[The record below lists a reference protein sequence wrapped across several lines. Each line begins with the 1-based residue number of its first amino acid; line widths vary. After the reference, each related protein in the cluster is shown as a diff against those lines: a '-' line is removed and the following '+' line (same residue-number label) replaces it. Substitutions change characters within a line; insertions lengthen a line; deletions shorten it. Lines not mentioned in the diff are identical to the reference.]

1 MMLLANCGAFHR
13 IKAPRETYSRVVHG
27 QPLTVGAGLITTSP
41 GRFRQRSETL
51 WQIPLILELSHPE
64 WDSSFFSQST
74 RYVNLVKMNKPK
86 MATEK
91 GVPSNSRVLMLL
103 GQLEKMNGDSMGRD
117 AETARQVT
125 AKILHL
131 IQTQERSGK
140 EVMSKGSSGMEV
152 ILASLENFQDL
163 QTTLNILYILSELLT
178 VGRGRRVGVFV
189 SKGGTGILFQL
200 LITASK
206 ELPPSEELMLQL
218 HSLLA
223 KVGPKDRKFGVK
235 SRLSG
240 ALNITVNI
248 MKQNLQNAK
257 LLLPCLQVLRVY
269 STNSVNAISLGK
281 NGVVE
286 LMLKIVAPYSKKN
299 TSLHKVALD
308 ALGALLKSKANARRA
323 VDGGHVPVLL
333 LLYLDWHRNDTRHR
347 HMLIRKG
354 LLVCLRNITNI
365 KLGRK
370 AFVEGDGMRILY
382 NTSTECLPV
391 RTLDPLVNTSSLIMR
406 KCFPKNRL
414 PLPTIK
420 SVFHHPLPHI
430 PPAGPVAQL
439 YNQPPGGRTSHQLN
453 SKPLKQVDDVVD
465 ESDDNDETEGDT
477 ENDTENEEDEKYQRS
492 LNDDIET
499 DLNKLHPK
507 KSPSRPLEELRVY
520 ERFFLELSEDFQE
533 YNFECSKSAS
543 TPLSSSLSLSASSTR
558 CTRPIVVPTAQAL
571 PPKHCPISSSQEDC
585 KPTKRQQTQ
594 QSQSAPTST
603 PPAPLTPL
611 ELDTIH
617 LTKDQDKKG
626 KAPIPSWDRHTALS
640 SLTRPASL
648 GQKVEQELVHVLE
661 CVSLEEEG
669 MLNSEAE
676 IRGVSQEGSP
686 VHATRHIQS
695 PLLLGGISTR
705 RVGGGGSNWGSD
717 CGSEGAEDEGGEGA
731 VLEVPD
737 TARLLALHDPDL
749 YVEMVKGTQSVPQYA
764 EVAYPDYFGHVAP
777 TFREPLLERIYGVQR
792 SKIFQD
798 IERLIHPNDII
809 DKVVYDLD
817 ISSCPVIED
826 DGESLKFNS
835 QFESGNLRK
844 AIQVRKYEYDLVLN
858 SDINSNHY
866 HQWFYFEVSGMRVG
880 STYRFN
886 IINCEKSNSQFNYGM
901 QVLMYSVQE
910 AISGRPCWVRTGMDI
925 CYYKNHFARS
935 SIAAGGQKGKS
946 YYTLTFSISFNHKD
960 DVCYFA
966 YHYPYTYSTL
976 KMHLSKLED
985 SRTPQIYLRQDVL
998 CETLGGNSCPLLT
1011 ITAMP
1016 ESNSNDHICQ
1026 FRNRPLIFLSARVHP
1041 GETNASWVMKGT
1053 LEFLMGTSPLAA
1065 SLREAYIFKIV
1076 PMLNPDGVVNGNHRC
1091 SLSGEDLNRQWQNPN
1106 PELHPTIF
1114 HTKSLLQ
1121 YLAHIQ
1127 RAPLVFCDYHGH
1139 SRKKNVFMYGCSMK
1153 ETIWQ
1158 SNTSATSSDLQ
1169 EDLGYRALP
1178 KILSQ
1183 IAPVFSM
1190 ASCSFVVERSKES
1203 TARVVVWREI
1213 GVQRSYT
1220 MESTLCG
1227 CDQGKYKGLQISTRE
1242 LEEMG
1247 AQFCVALLRLKRL
1260 TGLRNHQHLLDL
1272 ESDLIGTQSKV
1283 VSSCPTTYV
1292 MEEDE
1297 PSFLEAIDYSAE
1309 SNDEDAEPEN
1319 EQGSEVHEI
1328 PDHLDQVSDSESNHR
1343 V

>member
-1 MMLLANCGAFHR
+1 
-13 IKAPRETYSRVVHG
+13 
-27 QPLTVGAGLITTSP
+27 
-41 GRFRQRSETL
+41 
-51 WQIPLILELSHPE
+51 
-64 WDSSFFSQST
+64 
-74 RYVNLVKMNKPK
+74 MNKPK

-103 GQLEKMNGDSMGRD
+103 SQLERMNGEAMLRD
-117 AETARQVT
+117 VETARQVT

-131 IQTQERSGK
+131 IQTQEKSGK

-152 ILASLENFQDL
+152 ILASLENSRDV
-163 QTTLNILYILSELLT
+163 QTTLNIMYILSELLT
-178 VGRGRRVGVFV
+178 IGRGRRVGVFV
-189 SKGGTGILFQL
+189 SKGGTGVLFQIL
-200 LITASK
+200 VSASN

-235 SRLSG
+235 ARLSG
-240 ALNITVNI
+240 ALNVTVNV
-248 MKQNLQNAK
+248 MKQNLHNTK

-286 LMLKIVAPYSKKN
+286 LMFKIVGPYSKKN
-299 TSLHKVALD
+299 TSLFKVALD
-308 ALGALLKSKANARRA
+308 ALGALLKSKTNARRV
-323 VDGGHVPVLL
+323 VDSGHVPALL
-333 LLYLDWHRNDTRHR
+333 ALYLDWHRNDTRHR
-347 HMLIRKG
+347 CMLIRKG

-370 AFVEGDGMRILY
+370 AFLEADGMRILY
-382 NTSTECLPV
+382 NSSTECLPV

-420 SVFHHPLPHI
+420 SAFHFQLPHV
-430 PPAGPVAQL
+430 PPGGPVAQL
-439 YNQPPGGRTSHQLN
+439 YSQPPG
-453 SKPLKQVDDVVD
+453 VDDVVD
-465 ESDDNDETEGDT
+465 ESDDNEEPEAETDT
-477 ENDTENEEDEKYQRS
+477 DNEEDKDQCN

-499 DLNKLHPK
+499 DINKLHPK
-507 KSPSRPLEELRVY
+507 RTIGCPFEELKVY
-520 ERFFLELSEDFQE
+520 QKFFSELSEDFQD
-533 YNFECSKSAS
+533 YSFELSKSAS
-543 TPLSSSLSLSASSTR
+543 TTSSSTYLYSSSSARFS
-558 CTRPIVVPTAQAL
+558 RPVVVPTAQTPSPKQIPDSQDVCNSVKEHQTL
-571 PPKHCPISSSQEDC
+571 PSPSPTSSQ
-585 KPTKRQQTQ
+585 
-594 QSQSAPTST
+594 
-603 PPAPLTPL
+603 TPL
-611 ELDTIH
+611 DLDAIH
-617 LTKDQDKKG
+617 LRKDKDKKEDANIPTPDG
-626 KAPIPSWDRHTALS
+626 HAAPPSFCRSPSQDHMI
-640 SLTRPASL
+640 
-648 GQKVEQELVHVLE
+648 EQELSHPLE
-661 CVSLEEEG
+661 CVSLEDKENQSAEAV
-669 MLNSEAE
+669 SE
-676 IRGVSQEGSP
+676 RVRNEGSP
-686 VHATRHIQS
+686 VNNLRHIQS
-695 PLLLGGISTR
+695 PLLLGGFPVR
-705 RVGGGGSNWGSD
+705 RVGGGGSNVGSD
-717 CGSEGAEDEGGEGA
+717 CGSEGAEDEGGEAA

-737 TARLLALHDPDL
+737 TAQLLPLHDPDL

-777 TFREPLLERIYGVQR
+777 MFKEPLLERIYGVQR

-798 IERLIHPNDII
+798 IERLIHPNDIL
-809 DKVVYDLD
+809 DKVVYDID
-817 ISSCPVIED
+817 HPSPVIEEN
-826 DGESLKFNS
+826 GESLKFNS

-844 AIQVRKYEYDLVLN
+844 AVQVRKYEYDLVLN
-858 SDINSNHY
+858 ADINSNHY

-880 STYRFN
+880 VTYRFN

-901 QVLMYSVQE
+901 QALMYSVQE
-910 AISGRPCWVRTGMDI
+910 AISGRPRWVRTGTDI

-935 SIAAGGQKGKS
+935 SIATGGQKGKS
-946 YYTLTFSISFNHKD
+946 YYTLTFSINFSHKD

-976 KMHLSKLED
+976 KMHLSKLEAM
-985 SRTPQIYLRQDVL
+985 RTPQIYLRQDVL
-998 CETLGGNSCPLLT
+998 CETLGGNTCPLLT

-1016 ESNSNDHICQ
+1016 ESKSSDHICQ
-1026 FRNRPLIFLSARVHP
+1026 FRNRPVIFLSARVHP

-1053 LEFLMGTSPLAA
+1053 LEFLMGTSPLAV

-1076 PMLNPDGVVNGNHRC
+1076 PMLNPDGVINGNHRC

-1106 PELHPTIF
+1106 PELHPTIY

-1121 YLAHIQ
+1121 YLAYIQ

-1139 SRKKNVFMYGCSMK
+1139 SRKKNVFMYGCSVK
-1153 ETIWQ
+1153 ETVWQ
-1158 SNTSATSSDLQ
+1158 SNISATSSDLQ
-1169 EDLGYRALP
+1169 EDLGYRTLP

-1183 IAPVFSM
+1183 IAPAFSM
-1190 ASCSFVVERSKES
+1190 ASSSFVVERSKES

-1213 GVQRSYT
+1213 GVKRSYT

-1227 CDQGKYKGLQISTRE
+1227 CDQGKYKGLQIGTRE

-1272 ESDLIGTQSKV
+1272 ESDIIGTHSKP
-1283 VSSCPTTYV
+1283 VSSCTTTYV
-1292 MEEDE
+1292 LEEDE

-1309 SNDEDAEPEN
+1309 SNDDDDAEPESDLC
-1319 EQGSEVHEI
+1319 GEVQES
-1328 PDHLDQVSDSESNHR
+1328 LDQLSDSESNHR
-1343 V
+1343 D

>member
-1 MMLLANCGAFHR
+1 
-13 IKAPRETYSRVVHG
+13 
-27 QPLTVGAGLITTSP
+27 
-41 GRFRQRSETL
+41 
-51 WQIPLILELSHPE
+51 
-64 WDSSFFSQST
+64 
-74 RYVNLVKMNKPK
+74 MNKPK
-86 MATEK
+86 MTTEK

-103 GQLEKMNGDSMGRD
+103 GQLEKMSAD
-117 AETARQVT
+117 AMVTDVEMARQLTV
-125 AKILHL
+125 KILHL
-131 IQTQERSGK
+131 IQTQEKTKK

-152 ILASLENFQDL
+152 ILASLENTQDL
-163 QTTLNILYILSELLT
+163 QTTLNILCILSELLT
-178 VGRGRRVGVFV
+178 VGGGRRVGVFV
-189 SKGGTGILFQL
+189 SKGGTGLLLQK

-206 ELPPSEELMLQL
+206 ESPPSEELMLQL

-235 SRLSG
+235 ARLNG
-240 ALNITVNI
+240 ALNVTVNLL
-248 MKQNLQNAK
+248 KQNLQNTK

-286 LMLKIVAPYSKKN
+286 LMFKIVGPYSKKN
-299 TSLHKVALD
+299 TSLLKVALD
-308 ALGALLKSKANARRA
+308 TLGALLKSKTNARRA
-323 VDGGHVPVLL
+323 VDRAHVPALL
-333 LLYLDWHRNDTRHR
+333 AVYQDWHRNDTRQR

-354 LLVCLRNITNI
+354 LLACLRNITNI

-370 AFVEGDGMRILY
+370 AFIEADGMRILY

-420 SVFHHPLPHI
+420 SAFRYQLPHV
-430 PPAGPVAQL
+430 PAGGPVAQL
-439 YNQPPGGRTSHQLN
+439 YNQPPG
-453 SKPLKQVDDVVD
+453 VDDVVD
-465 ESDDNDETEGDT
+465 ESDDNEETEADT
-477 ENDTENEEDEKYQRS
+477 ENDTENEEDDKDHRTV
-492 LNDDIET
+492 NDDIET
-499 DLNKLHPK
+499 DLNKLRPK
-507 KSPSRPLEELRVY
+507 ESQSRLFEELRVY
-520 ERFFLELSEDFQE
+520 DRFFVELSEDFQG
-533 YNFECSKSAS
+533 YKFYSPKSAS
-543 TPLSSSLSLSASSTR
+543 TTSSSSSSSSAS
-558 CTRPIVVPTAQAL
+558 TRPIIVPTAQSL
-571 PPKHCPISSSQEDC
+571 PPKIVPIPSPEEECHLPRGLHTQPPPSVPP
-585 KPTKRQQTQ
+585 PTL
-594 QSQSAPTST
+594 
-603 PPAPLTPL
+603 PAPLPPL

-617 LTKDQDKKG
+617 LTTDQDKKDD
-626 KAPIPSWDRHTALS
+626 AHTPSPDRHTTS
-640 SLTRPASL
+640 SSQPMPPSQGARL
-648 GQKVEQELVHVLE
+648 EQELVRVLE
-661 CVSLEEEG
+661 RVSVEG
-669 MLNSEAE
+669 EGPLNGGGGGGG
-676 IRGVSQEGSP
+676 RGVEGGGSP
-686 VHATRHIQS
+686 VNATRHIQS
-695 PLLLGGISTR
+695 PLLLGGIAAR
-705 RVGGGGSNWGSD
+705 RVGGGGGSTGGSD
-717 CGSEGAEDEGGEGA
+717 CGSEGPEEEGGEGA

-737 TARLLALHDPDL
+737 TALLLPLHDPDL
-749 YVEMVKGTQSVPQYA
+749 YVEMVKGTRSVPHYS

-777 TFREPLLERIYGVQR
+777 TFREPLLERVYGVQR

-798 IERLIHPNDII
+798 IERLIHPNDIL
-809 DKVVYDLD
+809 DKVIYDLD
-817 ISSCPVIED
+817 IPSCPVIDD

-844 AIQVRKYEYDLVLN
+844 AVQVRKHEYDLVLN

-880 STYRFN
+880 TTYRFN

-910 AISGRPCWVRTGMDI
+910 AISGRPRWVRTGTDI
-925 CYYKNHFARS
+925 CYYKNHFSRS

-946 YYTLTFSISFNHKD
+946 YYTMTFSTNFSHKD

-976 KMHLSKLED
+976 KMHLSKLEAL
-985 SRTPQIYLRQDVL
+985 RTPQIYLRQDVL

-1016 ESNSNDHICQ
+1016 ESTSNDHICQ

-1053 LEFLMGTSPLAA
+1053 LEFLMGTSPLAS

-1091 SLSGEDLNRQWQNPN
+1091 SLSGEDLNRQWQSPN
-1106 PELHPTIF
+1106 PELHPTIY
-1114 HTKSLLQ
+1114 HTKGLLQ

-1127 RAPLVFCDYHGH
+1127 RTPLVFCDYHGH
-1139 SRKKNVFMYGCSMK
+1139 SRKKNVFMYGCSVK
-1153 ETIWQ
+1153 ETVWQ
-1158 SNTSATSSDLQ
+1158 SNINATSCDLQ
-1169 EDLGYRALP
+1169 EDLGYRTLP

-1183 IAPVFSM
+1183 IAPAFNM
-1190 ASCSFVVERSKES
+1190 ASCSFVVERSKAS

-1227 CDQGKYKGLQISTRE
+1227 CDQGKYKGLQIGTRE

-1247 AQFCVALLRLKRL
+1247 AQFCVALLRLRRL
-1260 TGLRNHQHLLDL
+1260 TSPLGLRNHQHLLDV
-1272 ESDLIGTQSKV
+1272 ESDLMETRCKV
-1283 VSSCPTTYV
+1283 ASSPTTYV

-1297 PSFLEAIDYSAE
+1297 PSFLEEVDYSAE
-1309 SNDEDAEPEN
+1309 SNEEDADADDHSTDVFDNP
-1319 EQGSEVHEI
+1319 V
-1328 PDHLDQVSDSESNHR
+1328 HLDQLSDSETNHR
-1343 V
+1343 D

>member
-1 MMLLANCGAFHR
+1 
-13 IKAPRETYSRVVHG
+13 
-27 QPLTVGAGLITTSP
+27 
-41 GRFRQRSETL
+41 
-51 WQIPLILELSHPE
+51 
-64 WDSSFFSQST
+64 
-74 RYVNLVKMNKPK
+74 MNKPK

-103 GQLEKMNGDSMGRD
+103 GQLERMNREAMVKDVEM
-117 AETARQVT
+117 ARQVT
-125 AKILHL
+125 AKIFHL
-131 IQTQERSGK
+131 IQTQEKSGK

-152 ILASLENFQDL
+152 LLASLENTRDV

-189 SKGGTGILFQL
+189 SKGGTGILFQI

-235 SRLSG
+235 ARLSG
-240 ALNITVNI
+240 ALNVTVNL
-248 MKQNLQNAK
+248 MKQNLQNTK

-281 NGVVE
+281 SGVVE
-286 LMLKIVAPYSKKN
+286 LMFKIAAPYSKKN
-299 TSLHKVALD
+299 TSLLKVALD
-308 ALGALLKSKANARRA
+308 ALGALLKSKTNARRA

-333 LLYLDWHRNDTRHR
+333 ALYLDWHRNDTRHR

-370 AFVEGDGMRILY
+370 AFIDADGMRILY
-382 NTSTECLPV
+382 NSSTECLPV

-420 SVFHHPLPHI
+420 SAFHYQLPHV
-430 PPAGPVAQL
+430 PAVGPVAQL
-439 YNQPPGGRTSHQLN
+439 YSQPPGGRKIHQLC
-453 SKPLKQVDDVVD
+453 SRPLKKVDDVVD
-465 ESDDNDETEGDT
+465 ESDDNEETDADT
-477 ENDTENEEDEKYQRS
+477 ENETENEEDEKDQRA

-507 KSPSRPLEELRVY
+507 KGPGRPFEELRVY
-520 ERFFLELSEDFQE
+520 ERFFLELSEDFQG
-533 YNFECSKSAS
+533 YNFESSKSAS
-543 TPLSSSLSLSASSTR
+543 TTSSSSSFSSSSAPARS
-558 CTRPIVVPTAQAL
+558 TRPIIVPTAQAL
-571 PPKHCPISSSQEDC
+571 SPKHVPISSSQEDC
-585 KPTKRQQTQ
+585 TPTKGQHTLP
-594 QSQSAPTST
+594 S
-603 PPAPLTPL
+603 PPAPTPAPPTPL
-611 ELDTIH
+611 ELDSIH
-617 LTKDQDKKG
+617 LTKDQHKKEE
-626 KAPIPSWDRHTALS
+626 AHIPSPDTHMTLS
-640 SLTRPASL
+640 SLARPPSQGHKLDQDLA
-648 GQKVEQELVHVLE
+648 HVLE
-661 CVSLEEEG
+661 CVSLEEERP
-669 MLNSEAE
+669 LNTGEE
-676 IRGVSQEGSP
+676 GGRGVKQEGSP
-686 VHATRHIQS
+686 VNATRHIQS
-695 PLLLGGISTR
+695 PLLLGGIATR

-717 CGSEGAEDEGGEGA
+717 CGSEGAEDEMGEGA

-737 TARLLALHDPDL
+737 TALLLPLHDPDL
-749 YVEMVKGTQSVPQYA
+749 YVEMVKGTRSVPQYA

-777 TFREPLLERIYGVQR
+777 TFKEPLQERVYGVQR

-798 IERLIHPNDII
+798 IERLIHPNDIV

-817 ISSCPVIED
+817 NPSCPVIED

-844 AIQVRKYEYDLVLN
+844 AVQVRKYEYDLVLN

-880 STYRFN
+880 TAYRFN
-886 IINCEKSNSQFNYGM
+886 IINSEKSNSQFNYGM

-910 AISGRPCWVRTGMDI
+910 AISGRPHWVRTGTDI

-946 YYTLTFSISFNHKD
+946 YYTMTFSTTFSHKD

-976 KMHLSKLED
+976 KMHLSKLEAL
-985 SRTPQIYLRQDVL
+985 RTPQIYLRQDVL

-1011 ITAMP
+1011 ITALP

-1106 PELHPTIF
+1106 PELHPTIY

-1139 SRKKNVFMYGCSMK
+1139 SRKKNVFMYGCSVK
-1153 ETIWQ
+1153 ETVWQ
-1158 SNTSATSSDLQ
+1158 SNISATSSDLQ

-1183 IAPVFSM
+1183 IAPAFSM

-1227 CDQGKYKGLQISTRE
+1227 CDQGKYKGLQIGTRE

-1272 ESDLIGTQSKV
+1272 ESDIIGTQSKV
-1283 VSSCPTTYV
+1283 VSSPTTYV

-1319 EQGSEVHEI
+1319 EHASEAPEI
-1328 PDHLDQVSDSESNHR
+1328 PDQLSDSETNHR
-1343 V
+1343 D

>member
-1 MMLLANCGAFHR
+1 
-13 IKAPRETYSRVVHG
+13 
-27 QPLTVGAGLITTSP
+27 
-41 GRFRQRSETL
+41 
-51 WQIPLILELSHPE
+51 
-64 WDSSFFSQST
+64 
-74 RYVNLVKMNKPK
+74 
-86 MATEK
+86 
-91 GVPSNSRVLMLL
+91 
-103 GQLEKMNGDSMGRD
+103 
-117 AETARQVT
+117 
-125 AKILHL
+125 
-131 IQTQERSGK
+131 
-140 EVMSKGSSGMEV
+140 MEV
-152 ILASLENFQDL
+152 ILASLENTRDV
-163 QTTLNILYILSELLT
+163 QTILNILYILSELLT

-189 SKGGTGILFQL
+189 SKGGTGILFQIL
-200 LITASK
+200 LSNSK

-223 KVGPKDRKFGVK
+223 KVGSKDRKFGVK
-235 SRLSG
+235 ARLSG
-240 ALNITVNI
+240 ALNVTVNLV
-248 MKQNLQNAK
+248 KQNLQNAK

-286 LMLKIVAPYSKKN
+286 LMFKIIAPYSKKN
-299 TSLHKVALD
+299 TSLLKVALD
-308 ALGALLKSKANARRA
+308 ALGALLKSKTNARRA

-333 LLYLDWHRNDTRHR
+333 ALYLDWHRNDTRHR

-354 LLVCLRNITNI
+354 LLVSLRNITNI

-370 AFVEGDGMRILY
+370 AFLEADGMRILY
-382 NTSTECLPV
+382 NSSTVSENSTYI
-391 RTLDPLVNTSSLIMR
+391 RQ
-406 KCFPKNRL
+406 CFPKNRL

-420 SVFHHPLPHI
+420 SAFHAVLICFDSCCHLC
-430 PPAGPVAQL
+430 L
-439 YNQPPGGRTSHQLN
+439 FYNQ
-453 SKPLKQVDDVVD
+453 
-465 ESDDNDETEGDT
+465 
-477 ENDTENEEDEKYQRS
+477 
-492 LNDDIET
+492 NDDIET

-507 KSPSRPLEELRVY
+507 KNPGRPFEELRVY
-520 ERFFLELSEDFQE
+520 ERFFSELSEDFQVILFLK
-533 YNFECSKSAS
+533 NGNGHATLS
-543 TPLSSSLSLSASSTR
+543 T
-558 CTRPIVVPTAQAL
+558 
-571 PPKHCPISSSQEDC
+571 
-585 KPTKRQQTQ
+585 
-594 QSQSAPTST
+594 
-603 PPAPLTPL
+603 
-611 ELDTIH
+611 
-617 LTKDQDKKG
+617 
-626 KAPIPSWDRHTALS
+626 
-640 SLTRPASL
+640 LTRPPPQ
-648 GQKVEQELVHVLE
+648 GQTIEQELAHVLE
-661 CVSLEEEG
+661 CVSLDVDVPLNAEEG
-669 MLNSEAE
+669 NK
-676 IRGVSQEGSP
+676 GVRQEGCEVS
-686 VHATRHIQS
+686 ATRQIQS
-695 PLLLGGISTR
+695 PLLLGGIATR
-705 RVGGGGSNWGSD
+705 RVGGGGGSNWGSD
-717 CGSEGAEDEGGEGA
+717 CGSEGPEDEAGEGA

-737 TARLLALHDPDL
+737 TALLLPLHDPDV
-749 YVEMVKGTQSVPQYA
+749 YVEMVKGTHSVPQYA
-764 EVAYPDYFGHVAP
+764 EVAYPDYFGHITP
-777 TFREPLLERIYGVQR
+777 TFREPHQERVYGVQR

-798 IERLIHPNDII
+798 IERLIHPNDIL

-817 ISSCPVIED
+817 IPSCPVIED

-880 STYRFN
+880 TTYRFN

-910 AISGRPCWVRTGMDI
+910 AISGRPRWVRTGTDI

-946 YYTLTFSISFNHKD
+946 YYTLTFSTSFRHKD

-976 KMHLSKLED
+976 KMHLSKLEAL
-985 SRTPQIYLRQDVL
+985 RTPQIYLRQDVL

-1053 LEFLMGTSPLAA
+1053 LEFLMGTSPLAS

-1106 PELHPTIF
+1106 PELHPTIY

-1139 SRKKNVFMYGCSMK
+1139 SRKKNVFMYGCSVK
-1153 ETIWQ
+1153 ETVWQ
-1158 SNTSATSSDLQ
+1158 SNISATSSDLQ

-1183 IAPVFSM
+1183 IAPAFSM

-1227 CDQGKYKGLQISTRE
+1227 CDQGKYKGLQIGTRE

-1272 ESDLIGTQSKV
+1272 ESDIIGSQSKV
-1283 VSSCPTTYV
+1283 V
-1292 MEEDE
+1292 
-1297 PSFLEAIDYSAE
+1297 
-1309 SNDEDAEPEN
+1309 
-1319 EQGSEVHEI
+1319 
-1328 PDHLDQVSDSESNHR
+1328 R
-1343 V
+1343 

>member
-1 MMLLANCGAFHR
+1 
-13 IKAPRETYSRVVHG
+13 
-27 QPLTVGAGLITTSP
+27 
-41 GRFRQRSETL
+41 
-51 WQIPLILELSHPE
+51 
-64 WDSSFFSQST
+64 
-74 RYVNLVKMNKPK
+74 MNKPK

-103 GQLEKMNGDSMGRD
+103 GQLERMNGEAMGRD
-117 AETARQVT
+117 AEMARQVT

-131 IQTQERSGK
+131 IQTQEKSGK

-152 ILASLENFQDL
+152 ILASLENTRDV
-163 QTTLNILYILSELLT
+163 QTTLNILCILSELMT

-189 SKGGTGILFQL
+189 SKGGTGILFQI

-206 ELPPSEELMLQL
+206 DLPPSEELMLQL

-235 SRLSG
+235 ARLSG
-240 ALNITVNI
+240 ALNVTVNLV
-248 MKQNLQNAK
+248 KQNLQNAK

-269 STNSVNAISLGK
+269 SANSVNAISMGK

-299 TSLHKVALD
+299 TSLLKVALD
-308 ALGALLKSKANARRA
+308 ALGALLKSKTNARRA
-323 VDGGHVPVLL
+323 VDGGHVPILL
-333 LLYLDWHRNDTRHR
+333 ALYLDWHRNDTRHR

-370 AFVEGDGMRILY
+370 AFVEADGMRILY
-382 NTSTECLPV
+382 NSSTECLPV

-420 SVFHHPLPHI
+420 SAFHYQLPHV
-430 PPAGPVAQL
+430 PAVGPVAQL
-439 YNQPPGGRTSHQLN
+439 YSQPPG
-453 SKPLKQVDDVVD
+453 VDDVVD
-465 ESDDNDETEGDT
+465 DSDDNEEMEADT
-477 ENDTENEEDEKYQRS
+477 ENDTENEEDEKDHCAA
-492 LNDDIET
+492 NDDIET

-507 KSPSRPLEELRVY
+507 KSPSRPFEELRVY
-520 ERFFLELSEDFQE
+520 ERFFLELSEDFQG
-533 YNFECSKSAS
+533 YNFECSRSAS
-543 TPLSSSLSLSASSTR
+543 TTSSSSSFSSSSASTR
-558 CTRPIVVPTAQAL
+558 STRPIIVPTAQAL
-571 PPKHCPISSSQEDC
+571 SPKHVPTPSSQEDC
-585 KPTKRQQTQ
+585 KPTKGQQTQ
-594 QSQSAPTST
+594 PPPSAPAPTPPT

-617 LTKDQDKKG
+617 LTKDQDKKEE
-626 KAPIPSWDRHTALS
+626 AHIPSPETHSTLS
-640 SLTRPASL
+640 SLGRPPPQ
-648 GQKVEQELVHVLE
+648 GQRIDQELAHVLE
-661 CVSLEEEG
+661 CVSLEGEGPLNAEEVK
-669 MLNSEAE
+669 
-676 IRGVSQEGSP
+676 GVKQEGSP
-686 VHATRHIQS
+686 VNATRHIQS
-695 PLLLGGISTR
+695 PLLLGGIANR
-705 RVGGGGSNWGSD
+705 RVGGGGGSSTWGSD
-717 CGSEGAEDEGGEGA
+717 CGSEGPEDEGGEGA

-737 TARLLALHDPDL
+737 TALLLPLHDPDL
-749 YVEMVKGTQSVPQYA
+749 YVEMVKGTHSVPQYA

-777 TFREPLLERIYGVQR
+777 TFREHLLERVYGVQR

-798 IERLIHPNDII
+798 IERLIHPNDIL

-817 ISSCPVIED
+817 IPSCPVIED

-844 AIQVRKYEYDLVLN
+844 AVQVRKYEYDLVLN

-880 STYRFN
+880 TSYRFN

-910 AISGRPCWVRTGMDI
+910 AISGRPRWVRTGTDI

-946 YYTLTFSISFNHKD
+946 YYTLTFSTNFSHKD

-966 YHYPYTYSTL
+966 YHYPYTYSSL
-976 KMHLSKLED
+976 KMHLSKLEAL
-985 SRTPQIYLRQDVL
+985 RTPQIYLRQDVL

-1076 PMLNPDGVVNGNHRC
+1076 PMLNPDGVINGSHRC

-1139 SRKKNVFMYGCSMK
+1139 SRKKNVFMYGCSVK
-1153 ETIWQ
+1153 ETVWQ
-1158 SNTSATSSDLQ
+1158 SSISATSSDLQ

-1183 IAPVFSM
+1183 IAPAFSM

-1227 CDQGKYKGLQISTRE
+1227 CDQGKYKGLQIGTRE

-1272 ESDLIGTQSKV
+1272 ESDIIGTHTKV
-1283 VSSCPTTYV
+1283 ASSCCTTYV

-1319 EQGSEVHEI
+1319 EHSSEVHEN
-1328 PDHLDQVSDSESNHR
+1328 PDHLEQLSDSETNHR
-1343 V
+1343 D

>member
-1 MMLLANCGAFHR
+1 
-13 IKAPRETYSRVVHG
+13 
-27 QPLTVGAGLITTSP
+27 
-41 GRFRQRSETL
+41 
-51 WQIPLILELSHPE
+51 
-64 WDSSFFSQST
+64 
-74 RYVNLVKMNKPK
+74 MNKPK

-103 GQLEKMNGDSMGRD
+103 GQLERMNGEAMVRD
-117 AETARQVT
+117 VETARQIT
-125 AKILHL
+125 AKIFHL
-131 IQTQERSGK
+131 IQTQEKSGK

-152 ILASLENFQDL
+152 ILASLENTRDV

-189 SKGGTGILFQL
+189 SKGGTGILFQI
-200 LITASK
+200 LITAIK

-235 SRLSG
+235 ARLSG
-240 ALNITVNI
+240 ALNVTVNLI
-248 MKQNLQNAK
+248 KQNLQNTK

-286 LMLKIVAPYSKKN
+286 LMFKIVAPYSKKN
-299 TSLHKVALD
+299 TSLLKVALD
-308 ALGALLKSKANARRA
+308 ALGALLKSKTNARRA

-333 LLYLDWHRNDTRHR
+333 ALYQDWHRNDTRHR

-370 AFVEGDGMRILY
+370 AFLDADGMRILY
-382 NTSTECLPV
+382 NSSTECLPV

-420 SVFHHPLPHI
+420 SAFQYQLPHV
-430 PPAGPVAQL
+430 PAVGPVAQL
-439 YNQPPGGRTSHQLN
+439 YSQPPG
-453 SKPLKQVDDVVD
+453 VDDVVD
-465 ESDDNDETEGDT
+465 ESDDNEETDADT
-477 ENDTENEEDEKYQRS
+477 ENDTEEDEKDQRTA
-492 LNDDIET
+492 NDDIET
-499 DLNKLHPK
+499 DLNKLHPRK
-507 KSPSRPLEELRVY
+507 NPGRPFEELRVY
-520 ERFFLELSEDFQE
+520 ERFFLELSEDFQG
-533 YNFECSKSAS
+533 YNFESSKSAS
-543 TPLSSSLSLSASSTR
+543 TTSSSFSSSSASTR
-558 CTRPIVVPTAQAL
+558 STRPIVVPTAQAL
-571 PPKHCPISSSQEDC
+571 SPKLAPKSGSRADC
-585 KPTKRQQTQ
+585 NSTKGQHTLPSPSVPT
-594 QSQSAPTST
+594 PT

-617 LTKDQDKKG
+617 LTKDQDKKEE
-626 KAPIPSWDRHTALS
+626 PRIPSPDTCTTLS
-640 SLTRPASL
+640 SLARPPSQ
-648 GQKVEQELVHVLE
+648 GQMIEQDLAHVLE

-669 MLNSEAE
+669 ALNTGEGGG
-676 IRGVSQEGSP
+676 RGVKQEGSP
-686 VHATRHIQS
+686 VNATRHIQS
-695 PLLLGGISTR
+695 PLLLGGIATR

-737 TARLLALHDPDL
+737 TALLLPLHDPDL
-749 YVEMVKGTQSVPQYA
+749 YVEMVKGTHSVPQYA

-777 TFREPLLERIYGVQR
+777 TFREPLQERVYGVQR

-798 IERLIHPNDII
+798 TERLIHPNDIV

-817 ISSCPVIED
+817 IPSCPVIED

-844 AIQVRKYEYDLVLN
+844 AVQIRKYEYDLVLN

-880 STYRFN
+880 TTYRFN
-886 IINCEKSNSQFNYGM
+886 IINSEKSNSQFNYGM

-910 AISGRPCWVRTGMDI
+910 AISGRPRWVRTGTDI

-946 YYTLTFSISFNHKD
+946 YYTMTFSTSFSHKD

-976 KMHLSKLED
+976 KMHLSKLEAL
-985 SRTPQIYLRQDVL
+985 RTPQIYLRQDVL
-998 CETLGGNSCPLLT
+998 CKTLGGNSCPLLT

-1053 LEFLMGTSPLAA
+1053 LEFLMSTSPLAA
-1065 SLREAYIFKIV
+1065 SLREAYIFKII

-1106 PELHPTIF
+1106 PELHPTIY

-1139 SRKKNVFMYGCSMK
+1139 SRKKNVFMYGCSVK
-1153 ETIWQ
+1153 ETVWQ
-1158 SNTSATSSDLQ
+1158 SNISATSSDLQ

-1183 IAPVFSM
+1183 IAPAFSM

-1213 GVQRSYT
+1213 GVQCSYT

-1227 CDQGKYKGLQISTRE
+1227 CDQGKYKGLQIGTRE

-1272 ESDLIGTQSKV
+1272 ESDIIGTQAKV
-1283 VSSCPTTYV
+1283 VSSSPTTYV

-1297 PSFLEAIDYSAE
+1297 PPFLEPIDYSAE

-1319 EQGSEVHEI
+1319 EHAAEVQGN
-1328 PDHLDQVSDSESNHR
+1328 PDHLDQLSDSETNHR
-1343 V
+1343 D

>member
-1 MMLLANCGAFHR
+1 MLM
-13 IKAPRETYSRVVHG
+13 
-27 QPLTVGAGLITTSP
+27 
-41 GRFRQRSETL
+41 
-51 WQIPLILELSHPE
+51 
-64 WDSSFFSQST
+64 SS
-74 RYVNLVKMNKPK
+74 
-86 MATEK
+86 
-91 GVPSNSRVLMLL
+91 VPSNSRVLMLL
-103 GQLEKMNGDSMGRD
+103 GQLERMNGEAMVKDV
-117 AETARQVT
+117 ETARQVT

-131 IQTQERSGK
+131 IQTQGEKMHTSFIPWYFPLVK
-140 EVMSKGSSGMEV
+140 
-152 ILASLENFQDL
+152 
-163 QTTLNILYILSELLT
+163 
-178 VGRGRRVGVFV
+178 GRRVGVFV
-189 SKGGTGILFQL
+189 SKGGTGILFQI

-235 SRLSG
+235 ARLSG
-240 ALNITVNI
+240 ALNVTVNL
-248 MKQNLQNAK
+248 MKQNLQNTK

-286 LMLKIVAPYSKKN
+286 LMFKITAPYSKKN
-299 TSLHKVALD
+299 TSLLKVALD
-308 ALGALLKSKANARRA
+308 ALGALLKSKTNARRA
-323 VDGGHVPVLL
+323 VDGKHVPVLL
-333 LLYLDWHRNDTRHR
+333 ALYLDWHRNDNRHR

-354 LLVCLRNITNI
+354 LLVCLRNITNL

-370 AFVEGDGMRILY
+370 AFIEADGMRILY
-382 NTSTECLPV
+382 NSSTECLPV

-420 SVFHHPLPHI
+420 SAFHYQLPHI
-430 PPAGPVAQL
+430 PAVGPVAQL
-439 YNQPPGGRTSHQLN
+439 YSQPPG
-453 SKPLKQVDDVVD
+453 VDDVVD
-465 ESDDNDETEGDT
+465 ESDDNEETEGDT
-477 ENDTENEEDEKYQRS
+477 ENDTENEEDEKDRCT
-492 LNDDIET
+492 NDDIET

-507 KSPSRPLEELRVY
+507 KSPGRPYEELRVY
-520 ERFFLELSEDFQE
+520 ERFFVELSEDFQVSVYIKE
-533 YNFECSKSAS
+533 NLLKHTSKHGF
-543 TPLSSSLSLSASSTR
+543 
-558 CTRPIVVPTAQAL
+558 IQDY
-571 PPKHCPISSSQEDC
+571 SQEDGN
-585 KPTKRQQTQ
+585 PTKEQQAQ
-594 QSQSAPTST
+594 PSPSAH
-603 PPAPLTPL
+603 ALTTL
-611 ELDTIH
+611 ELDAIH
-617 LTKDQDKKG
+617 LTKDQDKTEV
-626 KAPIPSWDRHTALS
+626 ANIPSPDGYATLS
-640 SLTRPASL
+640 SLTRPSSQ
-648 GQKVEQELVHVLE
+648 GQSIEQELAHVLE
-661 CVSLEEEG
+661 SVSLEEAG
-669 MLNSEAE
+669 ALNSEEGAK
-676 IRGVSQEGSP
+676 GVKEEGSP
-686 VHATRHIQS
+686 VNATRHIQS
-695 PLLLGGISTR
+695 PLLLG
-705 RVGGGGSNWGSD
+705 D
-717 CGSEGAEDEGGEGA
+717 CGSEGPEDEGGEGA

-737 TARLLALHDPDL
+737 TALLLSLHDPDL
-749 YVEMVKGTQSVPQYA
+749 YVEMVKGTHSVPQYA

-777 TFREPLLERIYGVQR
+777 TFREPLLERLYGVQR

-798 IERLIHPNDII
+798 IERLIHPNDIL

-817 ISSCPVIED
+817 IPSCPVIED

-844 AIQVRKYEYDLVLN
+844 AVQVRKYEYDLVLN

-880 STYRFN
+880 TTYRLN

-910 AISGRPCWVRTGMDI
+910 AISGRPRWVRTGTDI

-935 SIAAGGQKGKS
+935 AIAAGGQKGKS
-946 YYTLTFSISFNHKD
+946 YYTLTFSTSFSHKD

-976 KMHLSKLED
+976 KMHLSKLEAL
-985 SRTPQIYLRQDVL
+985 RTPQIYLRQDVL

-1106 PELHPTIF
+1106 PELHPTIY

-1139 SRKKNVFMYGCSMK
+1139 SRKKNVFMYGCSVK
-1153 ETIWQ
+1153 ETVWQ
-1158 SNTSATSSDLQ
+1158 SNISATSSDLQ

-1183 IAPVFSM
+1183 IAPAFSM

-1227 CDQGKYKGLQISTRE
+1227 CDQGKYKGLQIGTRE

-1272 ESDLIGTQSKV
+1272 ESDIIGTQSKV
-1283 VSSCPTTYV
+1283 VSCPTTYV

-1319 EQGSEVHEI
+1319 EHISEVHKN
-1328 PDHLDQVSDSESNHR
+1328 PDHLDQLSDSETNHR
-1343 V
+1343 D

>member
-1 MMLLANCGAFHR
+1 M
-13 IKAPRETYSRVVHG
+13 T
-27 QPLTVGAGLITTSP
+27 
-41 GRFRQRSETL
+41 
-51 WQIPLILELSHPE
+51 
-64 WDSSFFSQST
+64 
-74 RYVNLVKMNKPK
+74 
-86 MATEK
+86 
-91 GVPSNSRVLMLL
+91 
-103 GQLEKMNGDSMGRD
+103 D
-117 AETARQVT
+117 AEISRQLT

-131 IQTQERSGK
+131 IQTQEKTRK

-152 ILASLENFQDL
+152 ILSSLENTRDL

-178 VGRGRRVGVFV
+178 VGGGRRVGVFV
-189 SKGGTGILFQL
+189 SKGGTGILLKL

-206 ELPPSEELMLQL
+206 ESPPSEELMLQL

-235 SRLSG
+235 ARLNG
-240 ALNITVNI
+240 ALNVTVNLL
-248 MKQNLQNAK
+248 KQNLQNTK

-269 STNSVNAISLGK
+269 STNSVNSISLGK

-286 LMLKIVAPYSKKN
+286 LMFKVIGPYSKKN
-299 TSLHKVALD
+299 TSLLKVALD
-308 ALGALLKSKANARRA
+308 TLGALLKSKTNARRA
-323 VDGGHVPVLL
+323 VDRAHVPALL
-333 LLYLDWHRNDTRHR
+333 AVYQDWHRNDTRQR

-354 LLVCLRNITNI
+354 LLVCLRNVTNI
-365 KLGRK
+365 KVGRK
-370 AFVEGDGMRILY
+370 AFIEADGMRILY

-420 SVFHHPLPHI
+420 SAFHYQLPNV
-430 PPAGPVAQL
+430 PAGGPVAQL
-439 YNQPPGGRTSHQLN
+439 YSQPPG
-453 SKPLKQVDDVVD
+453 VDDVVD
-465 ESDDNDETEGDT
+465 ESDDNEETEADA
-477 ENDTENEEDEKYQRS
+477 ENDTENEEDEKDHRTG
-492 LNDDIET
+492 NDDIET
-499 DLNKLHPK
+499 DLNKLRPK
-507 KSPSRPLEELRVY
+507 ESSSRPFEELRVY
-520 ERFFLELSEDFQE
+520 ERFFLELSEDFQG
-533 YNFECSKSAS
+533 YNFDCPKTS
-543 TPLSSSLSLSASSTR
+543 SSSLLSLSLANKSP
-558 CTRPIVVPTAQAL
+558 RPIIVPTAQAL
-571 PPKHCPISSSQEDC
+571 PPKRT
-585 KPTKRQQTQ
+585 PTPNSGEESLLTKGQ
-594 QSQSAPTST
+594 PTRPPPSVS
-603 PPAPLTPL
+603 PPHVPLPHPAVPAPLPPL

-617 LTKDQDKKG
+617 LTKDQDKKDD
-626 KAPIPSWDRHTALS
+626 AFTPSPDARTTSPSQARLPS
-640 SLTRPASL
+640 QGAGL
-648 GQKVEQELVHVLE
+648 EQELARVFENV
-661 CVSLEEEG
+661 VIEG
-669 MLNSEAE
+669 EGPLNGVGREGE
-676 IRGVSQEGSP
+676 GGRGVEAVGSP
-686 VHATRHIQS
+686 GNATRHIQS
-695 PLLLGGISTR
+695 PLLVGGIATR
-705 RVGGGGSNWGSD
+705 RVGGGGGGGSAGGSD
-717 CGSEGAEDEGGEGA
+717 CGSEGPEEEGA

-737 TARLLALHDPDL
+737 TALLLPLHDPDL
-749 YVEMVKGTQSVPQYA
+749 YVEMVKGTRSVPQYS

-777 TFREPLLERIYGVQR
+777 TFREPLLERVYGVQR

-798 IERLIHPNDII
+798 IERLIHPNDIL

-817 ISSCPVIED
+817 IPSCPVIDD

-844 AIQVRKYEYDLVLN
+844 AVQVRKYEYDLVLN

-866 HQWFYFEVSGMRVG
+866 HQWFYFEVSRMRVG
-880 STYRFN
+880 TTYRFN

-910 AISGRPCWVRTGMDI
+910 AIGGRPRWVRTGEDI
-925 CYYKNHFARS
+925 CYYKNHFSRS

-946 YYTLTFSISFNHKD
+946 YYTMTFSTNFSHKD

-976 KMHLSKLED
+976 KMHLSKLEAL
-985 SRTPQIYLRQDVL
+985 RTPQIYLRQDVL

-1016 ESNSNDHICQ
+1016 ESTSNDHICQ

-1053 LEFLMGTSPLAA
+1053 LEFLMGTSALAH

-1076 PMLNPDGVVNGNHRC
+1076 PMLNPDGVINGSHRC
-1091 SLSGEDLNRQWQNPN
+1091 SLSGEDLNRQWQSPSA
-1106 PELHPTIF
+1106 ELHPTIY

-1127 RAPLVFCDYHGH
+1127 RTPLVFCDYHGH
-1139 SRKKNVFMYGCSMK
+1139 SRKKNVFMYGCSVK
-1153 ETIWQ
+1153 ETVWQ
-1158 SNTSATSSDLQ
+1158 SNISAASCDLH
-1169 EDLGYRALP
+1169 EDLGYRTLP
-1178 KILSQ
+1178 KVLSQ
-1183 IAPVFSM
+1183 MAPAFSM

-1227 CDQGKYKGLQISTRE
+1227 CDQGRYKGLQIGTRE

-1260 TGLRNHQHLLDL
+1260 TSPLGHRNHQHFLDV
-1272 ESDLIGTQSKV
+1272 ESDLMETRCKV
-1283 VSSCPTTYV
+1283 ASSSPTTYV
-1292 MEEDE
+1292 MDEDE
-1297 PSFLEAIDYSAE
+1297 PSFLEEVDYSAE
-1309 SNDEDAEPEN
+1309 SNDEDPDPDNDPGNDPQEN
-1319 EQGSEVHEI
+1319 PV
-1328 PDHLDQVSDSESNHR
+1328 HLDQLSDTETNHR
-1343 V
+1343 D

>member
-1 MMLLANCGAFHR
+1 MEVFFSCISYFSKFLSRNAFH
-13 IKAPRETYSRVVHG
+13 IKLCCYICVH
-27 QPLTVGAGLITTSP
+27 LCLCLCVCL
-41 GRFRQRSETL
+41 
-51 WQIPLILELSHPE
+51 LS
-64 WDSSFFSQST
+64 S
-74 RYVNLVKMNKPK
+74 
-86 MATEK
+86 
-91 GVPSNSRVLMLL
+91 VPSNSRVLMLL
-103 GQLEKMNGDSMGRD
+103 GQLERMNGEAMVKD
-117 AETARQVT
+117 ADMARQIT

-131 IQTQERSGK
+131 IQTQEKSGK

-152 ILASLENFQDL
+152 ILASLENIRDV
-163 QTTLNILYILSELLT
+163 QTTLNILCILSELLT

-206 ELPPSEELMLQL
+206 EMPPSEELMLQL

-223 KVGPKDRKFGVK
+223 KVGSKDRKFGVK
-235 SRLSG
+235 ARLSG
-240 ALNITVNI
+240 ALNVTVNL
-248 MKQNLQNAK
+248 MKQNLQNTK

-269 STNSVNAISLGK
+269 STNSVNAIYLGK
-281 NGVVE
+281 NAVVE
-286 LMLKIVAPYSKKN
+286 LMFKIVAPYSKKN
-299 TSLHKVALD
+299 TMLMSHILPFFFPRASLPLF
-308 ALGALLKSKANARRA
+308 LTPSILLLPLSCTETNARRA
-323 VDGGHVPVLL
+323 VDGGHVPILL
-333 LLYLDWHRNDTRHR
+333 AVYLDWHRNDTRHR

-370 AFVEGDGMRILY
+370 AFIEADGMRVLY

-420 SVFHHPLPHI
+420 SAFCYQLPHI
-430 PPAGPVAQL
+430 PAVGPVAQL
-439 YNQPPGGRTSHQLN
+439 YSQPPG
-453 SKPLKQVDDVVD
+453 VDDVVD
-465 ESDDNDETEGDT
+465 ESDDNEETEADT
-477 ENDTENEEDEKYQRS
+477 ENDTENEEDEKDHRTA
-492 LNDDIET
+492 NDDIET

-507 KSPSRPLEELRVY
+507 KSPSRPFEELRAY
-520 ERFFLELSEDFQE
+520 ERFFVELSEDFQVSL
-533 YNFECSKSAS
+533 F
-543 TPLSSSLSLSASSTR
+543 SSSRS
-558 CTRPIVVPTAQAL
+558 TRPIIVPTAQAL
-571 PPKHCPISSSQEDC
+571 SPKHAPVPHSPEECNTTEGQH
-585 KPTKRQQTQ
+585 TQ
-594 QSQSAPTST
+594 LS
-603 PPAPLTPL
+603 PP
-611 ELDTIH
+611 
-617 LTKDQDKKG
+617 
-626 KAPIPSWDRHTALS
+626 
-640 SLTRPASL
+640 
-648 GQKVEQELVHVLE
+648 
-661 CVSLEEEG
+661 
-669 MLNSEAE
+669 
-676 IRGVSQEGSP
+676 
-686 VHATRHIQS
+686 S
-695 PLLLGGISTR
+695 PLLLGGIASR

-737 TARLLALHDPDL
+737 TALLLPLHDPDL
-749 YVEMVKGTQSVPQYA
+749 YVEMVEGTHSVPQYA

-777 TFREPLLERIYGVQR
+777 TFREPLLERVYGVQR

-798 IERLIHPNDII
+798 IERLIHPNDIL

-817 ISSCPVIED
+817 IPSGPVIED
-826 DGESLKFNS
+826 DGESLRFNS

-844 AIQVRKYEYDLVLN
+844 AVQIRKYEYDLVLN

-880 STYRFN
+880 TTYRLN
-886 IINCEKSNSQFNYGM
+886 IINCEKSNSQFNYGEM
-901 QVLMYSVQE
+901 HNTALIKQNVFIFRSITV
-910 AISGRPCWVRTGMDI
+910 
-925 CYYKNHFARS
+925 KNHFARS

-946 YYTLTFSISFNHKD
+946 YYTMTFSTSFSHKD

-976 KMHLSKLED
+976 KMHLSKLEAL
-985 SRTPQIYLRQDVL
+985 RTPQIYLRQDVL

-1016 ESNSNDHICQ
+1016 ESHSNDHICQ

-1091 SLSGEDLNRQWQNPN
+1091 SLSGEDLNRQWQSPN

-1139 SRKKNVFMYGCSMK
+1139 SRKKNVFMYGCSIK
-1153 ETIWQ
+1153 ETVWQ
-1158 SNTSATSSDLQ
+1158 SNISATSSDLQ

-1183 IAPVFSM
+1183 IAPAFSI

-1227 CDQGKYKGLQISTRE
+1227 CDQGKYKGLHIGTRE

-1247 AQFCVALLRLKRL
+1247 AHFCVALLRLKRL

-1272 ESDLIGTQSKV
+1272 ESDIIGTQTKV
-1283 VSSCPTTYV
+1283 VNSCPTTYV

-1297 PSFLEAIDYSAE
+1297 PSCLEAIDYSAE
-1309 SNDEDAEPEN
+1309 SNDEDAEPEH
-1319 EQGSEVHEI
+1319 EHGSEVHEI
-1328 PDHLDQVSDSESNHR
+1328 PDHLDQLSDSETNHR
-1343 V
+1343 N

>member
-1 MMLLANCGAFHR
+1 MEYR
-13 IKAPRETYSRVVHG
+13 YTRTYRESVV
-27 QPLTVGAGLITTSP
+27 SP
-41 GRFRQRSETL
+41 DPSE
-51 WQIPLILELSHPE
+51 
-64 WDSSFFSQST
+64 
-74 RYVNLVKMNKPK
+74 K
-86 MATEK
+86 
-91 GVPSNSRVLMLL
+91 
-103 GQLEKMNGDSMGRD
+103 
-117 AETARQVT
+117 
-125 AKILHL
+125 
-131 IQTQERSGK
+131 SGK

-152 ILASLENFQDL
+152 ILASLESTRDV

-178 VGRGRRVGVFV
+178 AGRGRRVGVFV
-189 SKGGTGILFQL
+189 SKGGTGILFQI

-223 KVGPKDRKFGVK
+223 KVGPK
-235 SRLSG
+235 
-240 ALNITVNI
+240 A
-248 MKQNLQNAK
+248 
-257 LLLPCLQVLRVY
+257 
-269 STNSVNAISLGK
+269 VNAISLGK

-286 LMLKIVAPYSKKN
+286 LMFKITAPYSKKN
-299 TSLHKVALD
+299 TSLLKVALD
-308 ALGALLKSKANARRA
+308 ALGALLKSKTNARRA
-323 VDGGHVPVLL
+323 VDGKHVPVLL
-333 LLYLDWHRNDTRHR
+333 ALYLDWHRNDTRHR

-354 LLVCLRNITNI
+354 LLVCLRNITNL

-370 AFVEGDGMRILY
+370 AFIEADGMRILY
-382 NTSTECLPV
+382 NSSTECLPV

-420 SVFHHPLPHI
+420 SAFHYQLPHI
-430 PPAGPVAQL
+430 PAAGPVAQL
-439 YNQPPGGRTSHQLN
+439 YSQPPG
-453 SKPLKQVDDVVD
+453 VDDVVD
-465 ESDDNDETEGDT
+465 ESDDNEEAEADT
-477 ENDTENEEDEKYQRS
+477 ENDTENEEDEKDHRS
-492 LNDDIET
+492 ANDDIET

-507 KSPSRPLEELRVY
+507 KSPGRPYEELRVY
-520 ERFFLELSEDFQE
+520 ERFFLELSEDFQ
-533 YNFECSKSAS
+533 AS
-543 TPLSSSLSLSASSTR
+543 ISRAEDRTR
-558 CTRPIVVPTAQAL
+558 LA
-571 PPKHCPISSSQEDC
+571 
-585 KPTKRQQTQ
+585 
-594 QSQSAPTST
+594 
-603 PPAPLTPL
+603 
-611 ELDTIH
+611 
-617 LTKDQDKKG
+617 
-626 KAPIPSWDRHTALS
+626 
-640 SLTRPASL
+640 
-648 GQKVEQELVHVLE
+648 HVLE
-661 CVSLEEEG
+661 CVSLEEAGALNAEEG
-669 MLNSEAE
+669 
-676 IRGVSQEGSP
+676 IKGVKQEGSP
-686 VHATRHIQS
+686 VNATRHIQS

-705 RVGGGGSNWGSD
+705 RVGGGNSSWGSD

-737 TARLLALHDPDL
+737 TALLLSLHDPDL
-749 YVEMVKGTQSVPQYA
+749 YVEMVKGTHSVPQYA

-777 TFREPLLERIYGVQR
+777 TFREPLLERVYGVQR

-798 IERLIHPNDII
+798 IERLIHPNDIV

-817 ISSCPVIED
+817 IPSCPVIED

-844 AIQVRKYEYDLVLN
+844 AVQVRKYEYDLVLN

-880 STYRFN
+880 TTYRFN

-910 AISGRPCWVRTGMDI
+910 AISGRPRWVRTGTDI
-925 CYYKNHFARS
+925 CYYNTS
-935 SIAAGGQKGKS
+935 
-946 YYTLTFSISFNHKD
+946 FSHKD

-976 KMHLSKLED
+976 KMHLSKLEAL
-985 SRTPQIYLRQDVL
+985 RTPQIYLRQDVL

-1076 PMLNPDGVVNGNHRC
+1076 PMLNPDGVINGNHRC

-1106 PELHPTIF
+1106 PELHPTIY

-1139 SRKKNVFMYGCSMK
+1139 SRKKNVFMYGCSVK
-1153 ETIWQ
+1153 ETVWQ
-1158 SNTSATSSDLQ
+1158 SNISATSSDLQ

-1183 IAPVFSM
+1183 IAPAFSM
-1190 ASCSFVVERSKES
+1190 GSCSFVVERSKES

-1227 CDQGKYKGLQISTRE
+1227 CDQGKYKGLQIGTRE

-1272 ESDLIGTQSKV
+1272 ESDIIGTQTKV
-1283 VSSCPTTYV
+1283 ASCSTTYV
-1292 MEEDE
+1292 LEEDE

-1309 SNDEDAEPEN
+1309 SNDEDGEPEH
-1319 EQGSEVHEI
+1319 EHGGEVLKN
-1328 PDHLDQVSDSESNHR
+1328 PDHLDQLFDMTVG
-1343 V
+1343 

>member
-1 MMLLANCGAFHR
+1 
-13 IKAPRETYSRVVHG
+13 
-27 QPLTVGAGLITTSP
+27 
-41 GRFRQRSETL
+41 
-51 WQIPLILELSHPE
+51 
-64 WDSSFFSQST
+64 
-74 RYVNLVKMNKPK
+74 MNKPK

-103 GQLEKMNGDSMGRD
+103 GQLEKINGEAMVRD

-131 IQTQERSGK
+131 IQTQEKSGK

-152 ILASLENFQDL
+152 ILASLENTRDV
-163 QTTLNILYILSELLT
+163 QTILNILYILSELLT

-189 SKGGTGILFQL
+189 SKGGTGILFQIL
-200 LITASK
+200 LSNSK

-223 KVGPKDRKFGVK
+223 KVGSKDRKFGVK
-235 SRLSG
+235 ARLSG
-240 ALNITVNI
+240 ALNVTVNLV
-248 MKQNLQNAK
+248 KQNLQNAK

-286 LMLKIVAPYSKKN
+286 LMFKIIAPYSKKN
-299 TSLHKVALD
+299 TSLLKVALD
-308 ALGALLKSKANARRA
+308 ALGALLKSKTNARRA

-333 LLYLDWHRNDTRHR
+333 ALYLDWHRNDTRHR

-354 LLVCLRNITNI
+354 LLVSLRNITNI

-370 AFVEGDGMRILY
+370 AFLEADGMRILY
-382 NTSTECLPV
+382 NSSTECLPV

-420 SVFHHPLPHI
+420 SAFQYQLPHV
-430 PPAGPVAQL
+430 PAAGPVAQL
-439 YNQPPGGRTSHQLN
+439 YSQPPG
-453 SKPLKQVDDVVD
+453 VDDVVD
-465 ESDDNDETEGDT
+465 ESDDNDETEADT
-477 ENDTENEEDEKYQRS
+477 ENDTENEEDEKDHHTS
-492 LNDDIET
+492 NDDIET

-507 KSPSRPLEELRVY
+507 KNPGRPFEELRVY
-520 ERFFLELSEDFQE
+520 ERFFSELSEDFQG
-533 YNFECSKSAS
+533 YNFECSK
-543 TPLSSSLSLSASSTR
+543 TASSTSSSSSFSSSTAPPR
-558 CTRPIVVPTAQAL
+558 SPRPIIVPTAQAL
-571 PPKHCPISSSQEDC
+571 SPKRVPMSSSQEDVN
-585 KPTKRQQTQ
+585 PTKGQNPQLPPST
-594 QSQSAPTST
+594 STST

-611 ELDTIH
+611 QLDTIH
-617 LTKDQDKKG
+617 LSKDQNTKDE
-626 KAPIPSWDRHTALS
+626 AHIPSTDGHATLS
-640 SLTRPASL
+640 TLTRPPPQ
-648 GQKVEQELVHVLE
+648 GQTIEQELAHVLE
-661 CVSLEEEG
+661 CVSLDVDVPLNAEEG
-669 MLNSEAE
+669 NK
-676 IRGVSQEGSP
+676 GVRQEGCEVS
-686 VHATRHIQS
+686 ATRQIQS
-695 PLLLGGISTR
+695 PLLLGGIATR
-705 RVGGGGSNWGSD
+705 RVGGGGGSNWGSD
-717 CGSEGAEDEGGEGA
+717 CGSEGPEDEAGEGA

-737 TARLLALHDPDL
+737 TALLLPLHDPDV
-749 YVEMVKGTQSVPQYA
+749 YVEMVKGTHSVPQYA
-764 EVAYPDYFGHVAP
+764 EVAYPDYFGHITP
-777 TFREPLLERIYGVQR
+777 TFREPHQERVYGVQR

-798 IERLIHPNDII
+798 IERLIHPNDIL

-817 ISSCPVIED
+817 IPSCPVIED

-880 STYRFN
+880 TTYRFN

-910 AISGRPCWVRTGMDI
+910 AISGRPRWVRTGTDI

-946 YYTLTFSISFNHKD
+946 YYTLTFSTSFRHKD

-976 KMHLSKLED
+976 KMHLSKLEAL
-985 SRTPQIYLRQDVL
+985 RTPQIYLRQDVL

-1053 LEFLMGTSPLAA
+1053 LEFLMGTSPLAS

-1106 PELHPTIF
+1106 PELHPTIY

-1139 SRKKNVFMYGCSMK
+1139 SRKKNVFMYGCSVK
-1153 ETIWQ
+1153 ETVWQ
-1158 SNTSATSSDLQ
+1158 SNISATSSDLQ

-1183 IAPVFSM
+1183 IAPAFSM

-1227 CDQGKYKGLQISTRE
+1227 CDQGKYKGLQIGTRE

-1272 ESDLIGTQSKV
+1272 ESDIIGSQSKV
-1283 VSSCPTTYV
+1283 VSCPTTYV
-1292 MEEDE
+1292 MDEDE

-1319 EQGSEVHEI
+1319 EHGSEAHEN
-1328 PDHLDQVSDSESNHR
+1328 PDHLDHLSDSETNHR
-1343 V
+1343 D